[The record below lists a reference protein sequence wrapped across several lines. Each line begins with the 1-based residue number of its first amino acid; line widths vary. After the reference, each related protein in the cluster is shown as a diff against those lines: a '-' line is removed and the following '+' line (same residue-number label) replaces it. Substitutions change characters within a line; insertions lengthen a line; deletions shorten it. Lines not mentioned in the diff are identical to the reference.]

1 MFRCLVHT
9 SLQWSCK
16 VDVIPSGFNEESL
29 RALSGLHSREWR
41 LADSLGTL
49 LQSHIKLP
57 DFSSDFINS
66 KKMII
71 SSMSIAVVGEVPSCP
86 DYSAA
91 LTIYAL
97 ECDDLFISSLHM
109 LEIRL
114 LTAKKSIRYH
124 LKLSVL
130 SICDIRDTLKF
141 IWIFNL
147 TEHLDYFV
155 GWGWSPNLVHAR
167 WMLWL
172 AAALC
177 ASFAQLLR

>member
-1 MFRCLVHT
+1 M
-9 SLQWSCK
+9 K
-16 VDVIPSGFNEESL
+16 
-29 RALSGLHSREWR
+29 RAWGRSQGCTAVSEDWQIHSGLCSRVR
-41 LADSLGTL
+41 LNYLTFHQTLSIPRKWSSLPCPL
-49 LQSHIKLP
+49 LLLGR
-57 DFSSDFINS
+57 F
-66 KKMII
+66 
-71 SSMSIAVVGEVPSCP
+71 PSCP

-97 ECDDLFISSLHM
+97 ECDDLFLSSLHM

>member
-71 SSMSIAVVGEVPSCP
+71 SSMSIAVVGEVP
-86 DYSAA
+86 
-91 LTIYAL
+91 
-97 ECDDLFISSLHM
+97 
-109 LEIRL
+109 
-114 LTAKKSIRYH
+114 
-124 LKLSVL
+124 VL
-130 SICDIRDTLKF
+130 SWLFSCTYHICLRVWWFVPFLITYAGDTALDSKEEHKVSLKVECVEYMWYKRH
-141 IWIFNL
+141 IKI
-147 TEHLDYFV
+147 HLNF
-155 GWGWSPNLVHAR
+155 
-167 WMLWL
+167 
-172 AAALC
+172 
-177 ASFAQLLR
+177 